1 MKNIEIEKDRI
12 MTKLL
17 CTKNYKPC
25 DSLELWINK
34 GDIVEHVGEAYLIYE
49 VKDGKEKGLR
59 FKANLEDTITHFVMF
74 TK

>member
-1 MKNIEIEKDRI
+1 ME
-12 MTKLL
+12 LL

-34 GDIVEHVGEAYLIYE
+34 GDIVEHVGEAHLIYE

-59 FKANLEDTITHFVMF
+59 FHANLEDTITHFAMC
-74 TK
+74 TR